1 MWGEWGVNDTHKFP
15 LDALGFPPHLGS
27 MPGMVLG
34 LNLFTLCQE
43 AIHTIFKVKAAD
55 RCTLVRMRLLAHSV
69 GFRL

>member
-1 MWGEWGVNDTHKFP
+1 
-15 LDALGFPPHLGS
+15 